1 MSTFSKQQLYQLRNQ
16 IPINWLIHEVL
27 SMRSIYKG
35 VWRFQCPIC
44 LEFNTATQE
53 KTNLARCFSCQK
65 NFNTIDLVI
74 YVEKLSFKQSV
85 EFLIPHLRK
94 FSDEQVHHHTEQPQK
109 GAPQATINK
118 SDPIQALKEIEKIR
132 QLLKCD

>member
-1 MSTFSKQQLYQLRNQ
+1 MSSFSKQQLYRLRNQ
-16 IPINWLIHEVL
+16 IPINWLIHDVL
-27 SMRSIYKG
+27 SMMSIYKG
-35 VWRFQCPIC
+35 VWRFQCPLC

-85 EFLIPHLRK
+85 EFLLPHLSQ
-94 FSDEQVHHHTEQPQK
+94 FTDEKIHHYSEYPQK
-109 GAPQATINK
+109 SSHEVTKKK
-118 SDPIQALKEIEKIR
+118 SDPIEALREIEKIR
-132 QLLKCD
+132 QLLK